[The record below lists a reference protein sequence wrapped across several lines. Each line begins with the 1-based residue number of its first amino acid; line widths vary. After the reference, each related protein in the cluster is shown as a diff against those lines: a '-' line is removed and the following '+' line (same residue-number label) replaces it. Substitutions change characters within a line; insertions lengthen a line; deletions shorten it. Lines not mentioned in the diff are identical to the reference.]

1 MEGQASS
8 GIRASSSSPR
18 VSTLLAHVH
27 PSDCSPLP
35 HLPVKQ
41 VSAGAPFSL
50 LPSPFDSPRTPSPA
64 EIPME
69 APGLG
74 TEQGPPDQ
82 PQDREPPLT
91 FTCTVS
97 WAPGTVV
104 LQVRAAR
111 MRTWQWEKMRH

>member
-1 MEGQASS
+1 
-8 GIRASSSSPR
+8 
-18 VSTLLAHVH
+18 
-27 PSDCSPLP
+27 
-35 HLPVKQ
+35 
-41 VSAGAPFSL
+41 
-50 LPSPFDSPRTPSPA
+50 
-64 EIPME
+64 ME